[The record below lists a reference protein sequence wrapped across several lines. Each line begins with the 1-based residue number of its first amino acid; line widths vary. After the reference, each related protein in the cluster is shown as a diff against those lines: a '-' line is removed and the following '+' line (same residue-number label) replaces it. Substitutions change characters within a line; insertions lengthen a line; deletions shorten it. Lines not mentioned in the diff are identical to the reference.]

1 MDPQGEAAYKEQLL
15 FLDSALQYRDD
26 RVKLEHLDLL
36 TVNSYNP
43 INAFKAPLSWG
54 FSLGWKQEALDQHGQ
69 FSTEQQHGVA
79 NFQVQGGYSWANEA
93 REHLCYVQLQNH
105 VQAGA

>member
-1 MDPQGEAAYKEQLL
+1 M
-15 FLDSALQYRDD
+15 QYRDD

-69 FSTEQQHGVA
+69 FSTEQQHGIA
-79 NFQVQGGYSWANEA
+79 NFQVQGAIAG
-93 REHLCYVQLQNH
+93 QMKH
-105 VQAGA
+105 VNISVMCSYKIMCRPERR